1 MIEDLQDE
9 LQNEQPQKTKK
20 THRKGW
26 FLFVAFLIWIIY
38 ASIIILS
45 FLPKMIRAVRASE
58 IVRII
63 ENREEI
69 MQAAQTREAKLCF
82 AIPKSDGS
90 STYVLCSQRITKT
103 GASTYHDVIEGLLD
117 GPGPEAL
124 AVGAISFIENG
135 TTLIGLTVSAN
146 TAFVNLSEAFTSSGS
161 SWGPNG
167 LDTAIKQIH
176 KTLQAVD
183 SSIKNVIILVDGNEL
198 SV

>member
-58 IVRII
+58 IVHII